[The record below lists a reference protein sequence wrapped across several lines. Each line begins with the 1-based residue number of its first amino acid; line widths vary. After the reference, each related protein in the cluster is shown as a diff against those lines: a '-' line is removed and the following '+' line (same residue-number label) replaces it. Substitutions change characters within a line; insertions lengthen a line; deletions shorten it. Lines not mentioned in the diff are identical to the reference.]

1 MVTRTARTRVALA
14 IVALSSL
21 TLAGPVAARS
31 DHAEYRVTIINLTQ
45 GQPFTPPLVA
55 LHRRG
60 GDVFTVGQRASV
72 GVKEIAENGNLVP
85 LHDAL
90 DETRGVTAIHA
101 GMKPVVPADSPGDAM
116 FDSHATFTIET
127 AQHASRLSWVS
138 MLICTNDGFTGV
150 DSLDLPDRIGQSV
163 VRATAGYD
171 AGTERNTERFK
182 DIVGPCQGLT
192 GVGDGT
198 MHSET
203 SNPDLLTNRVIRHH
217 PGIRGGHDLLID
229 PHDWTNPVAVIVVT
243 RIG

>member
-1 MVTRTARTRVALA
+1 MVSRTARTRVAVA

-60 GDVFTVGQRASV
+60 VDVFTVGQRASV

-163 VRATAGYD
+163 VKATAGYD
-171 AGTERNTERFK
+171 AGTERNTERFR
-182 DIVGPCQGLT
+182 DIVPPCQGLT
-192 GVGDGT
+192 GVFGDEGT
-198 MHSET
+198 DK

-217 PGIRGGHDLLID
+217 PGIHGGHDLLID
-229 PHDWTNPVAVIVVT
+229 PHDWANPVAVIVVT